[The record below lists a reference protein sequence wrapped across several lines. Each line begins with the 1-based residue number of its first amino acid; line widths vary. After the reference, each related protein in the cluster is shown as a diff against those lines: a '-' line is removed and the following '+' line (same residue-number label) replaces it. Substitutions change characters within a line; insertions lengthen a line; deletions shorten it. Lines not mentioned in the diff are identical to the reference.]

1 MKRRSSRSTVVRISQ
16 HPFTS
21 SWGTRGATW
30 EGDTLVVDTRNILA
44 EPSFNPK
51 GTRIQKGSAPNMHLV
66 ERFTCVDAD
75 TLLYEFTVDD
85 PTTWTR
91 SWTAAVPVRRGL
103 PAQSLSTPVTRAT
116 MAWFGMLS
124 GARAEKAASRQHK
137 WGPRCGPRAGCCS
150 RTARAGPWPDP
161 MPRRPARFLDR
172 EDPWSLLQ
180 VLVGG
185 QGTSSPSG
193 CPGRNGVS

>member
-91 SWTAAVPVRRGL
+91 SWTAAVPVRRAAGSVFEYACHEGNYGL
-103 PAQSLSTPVTRAT
+103 VRDVERS
-116 MAWFGMLS
+116 
-124 GARAEKAASRQHK
+124 SR
-137 WGPRCGPRAGCCS
+137 
-150 RTARAGPWPDP
+150 
-161 MPRRPARFLDR
+161 
-172 EDPWSLLQ
+172 
-180 VLVGG
+180 
-185 QGTSSPSG
+185 
-193 CPGRNGVS
+193 